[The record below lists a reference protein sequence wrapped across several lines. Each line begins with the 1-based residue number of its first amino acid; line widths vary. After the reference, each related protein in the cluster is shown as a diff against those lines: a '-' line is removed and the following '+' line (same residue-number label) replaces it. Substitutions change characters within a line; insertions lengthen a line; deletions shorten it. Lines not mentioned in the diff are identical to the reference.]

1 MTLVCISTDLMFS
14 SQVRAVATKVGL
26 DVKVASGHDALLQAA
41 AGPSPAIVCLDLDT
55 LGVEVADLVR
65 ELQSAAT
72 PPKAVIAVAAH
83 VHEGRL
89 EAARLAGCDET
100 LSRGAFH
107 RRGQAILEQ
116 LLQK

>member
-1 MTLVCISTDLMFS
+1 MLVCFSADLMFS
-14 SQVRAVATKVGL
+14 SQVRAVAMKVGIE
-26 DVKVASGHDALLQAA
+26 VKTASDHDALLQAA

-55 LGVEVADLVR
+55 LSVEVADLVR
-65 ELQSAAT
+65 ELRSAVT

-107 RRGQAILEQ
+107 RGGQELLER
-116 LLQK
+116 LLRE